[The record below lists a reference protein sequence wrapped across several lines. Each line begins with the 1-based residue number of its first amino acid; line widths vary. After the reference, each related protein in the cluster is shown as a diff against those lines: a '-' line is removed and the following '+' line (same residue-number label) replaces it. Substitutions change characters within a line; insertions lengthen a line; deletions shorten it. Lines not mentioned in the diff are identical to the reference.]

1 MMRSKAPVP
10 PGKALERLENLCARS
25 EQCEY
30 EVRQKLAR
38 WQVSADDAD
47 KIVDS
52 LIERRFVDN
61 ERYAASFV
69 RDKYRFSRWGRIK
82 IAMALRQKRIDRHT
96 IEQALDEID
105 EDEYTDIL
113 RHLIKAKAASIAEP
127 DTYEGTNQALP
138 LRRLKRLRA
147 GFGGPHTARKQLKKN
162 FRN

>member
-10 PGKALERLENLCARS
+10 TGKALERLENLCARS

-127 DTYEGTNQALP
+127 DTYEGRTKLYSSGESRGFEPVLVARI
-138 LRRLKRLRA
+138 LRES
-147 GFGGPHTARKQLKKN
+147 N
-162 FRN
+162 